1 MLTCADVCSASDA
14 RRPESALVH
23 NTDVS
28 RQKGEQ
34 LLEAHCKTSGKSTQA
49 SDGLFLLRASAK
61 TKGAV
66 VISMLC
72 SSKSH
77 HFNFGPSG
85 SVENPPRYLNDSG
98 RNVGTVHELIAHYKR
113 KYTCLSTL
121 VCSCPL
127 RASDGGAEPL
137 HARARPCSGPCS
149 GAMPACARITITIA
163 PPLYARTCTQRRRRR
178 RRRVFL
184 LQPQR

>member
-1 MLTCADVCSASDA
+1 VLGKGKKADIGKDYEKPPPMPNTGAGGSSQGTLLIANVTQSL
-14 RRPESALVH
+14 PESALVH

-98 RNVGTVHELIAHYKR
+98 RNVGMVHELIAHYKQ
-113 KYTCLSTL
+113 KHTGGPPCA
-121 VCSCPL
+121 L
-127 RASDGGAEPL
+127 RELLTP
-137 HARARPCSGPCS
+137 
-149 GAMPACARITITIA
+149 PA
-163 PPLYARTCTQRRRRR
+163 
-178 RRRVFL
+178 F
-184 LQPQR
+184 